1 MRRTVLRALGPVLVT
16 ALALAAC
23 VSAKERQLAF
33 YYDPQRLFSTRLPAA
48 NEIRAVPPEAASGG
62 PRVLSGVISLPP
74 VPSPSP
80 QSPFG
85 GLGSG
90 LAQQVTP
97 SDRTVYEVFAVT
109 TDAFADLDAMAVA
122 VITGDPSVDV
132 RGERAVRMDGLPA
145 RLVVADIVR
154 GGETL
159 SSVAVAMTLGERGTG
174 YLLLAIFP
182 PGQWETEEPDF
193 LRVLGSFRTET
204 PPPVWTYPLAP

>member
-1 MRRTVLRALGPVLVT
+1 
-16 ALALAAC
+16 
-23 VSAKERQLAF
+23 
-33 YYDPQRLFSTRLPAA
+33 
-48 NEIRAVPPEAASGG
+48 
-62 PRVLSGVISLPP
+62 
-74 VPSPSP
+74 
-80 QSPFG
+80 
-85 GLGSG
+85 
-90 LAQQVTP
+90 
-97 SDRTVYEVFAVT
+97 
-109 TDAFADLDAMAVA
+109 
-122 VITGDPSVDV
+122 
-132 RGERAVRMDGLPA
+132 MDGLPA